1 MVIDGRC
8 IVSVRSCA
16 PPAEAFPRRYDNSV
30 AYADCFVAEASGLIS
45 LGQYVEAFYT
55 TGLFKAERAVLSLS
69 GRPSTDIQAN
79 KVAAGS
85 GSTFAAWSVEDR
97 AEDQLLLCDVT
108 ARTRSRFMVAPVP
121 DEVLDRTLLYFG
133 SAITAVRKGKTGRMT
148 IGPAFKALT
157 GFHVLYSRAL
167 LAAAKKRIERS
178 DHQVKP

>member
-1 MVIDGRC
+1 M
-8 IVSVRSCA
+8 SVRSCA
-16 PPAEAFPRRYDNSV
+16 LPAGAFLRRYDDSV
-30 AYADCFVAEASGLIS
+30 GYADCFVAESSGLIS

-108 ARTRSRFMVAPVP
+108 ARTRSWFMVTPVP
-121 DEVLDRTLLYFG
+121 DEVSDRTLLYFG
-133 SAITAVRKGKTGRMT
+133 SAITAVRKDKTGLMT
-148 IGPAFKALT
+148 IGPVFKALT
-157 GFHVLYSRAL
+157 SFHILYSRAL
-167 LAAAKKRIERS
+167 LAAAKKRIELPDR
-178 DHQVKP
+178 QVKP